1 MHGVGVLV
9 HSSSFPLNVLGLPV
23 VVEIVFHFRVSG
35 ILCVGVLHNILLYQG
50 EVKESLPCVQI

>member
-1 MHGVGVLV
+1 MRGCCAGSLLLV
-9 HSSSFPLNVLGLPV
+9 PLNVLGLPV